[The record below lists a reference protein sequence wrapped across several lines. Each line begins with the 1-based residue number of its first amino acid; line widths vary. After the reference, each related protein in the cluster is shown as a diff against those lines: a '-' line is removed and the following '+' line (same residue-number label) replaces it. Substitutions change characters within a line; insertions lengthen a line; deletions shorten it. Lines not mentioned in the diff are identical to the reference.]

1 MTAVTQADR
10 NWEKFHLNK
19 VQQNFPKWPNEV
31 MLKLAFGR
39 YLARPLKIAAGM
51 TVLDVGCGFGN
62 NLYPFLDKG
71 CRCYGTEVT
80 AATAKLVEDLAFDRG
95 FECTI
100 KHGYNQSLPFDDAFF
115 DLLLSINVLHYEK
128 TEEDVDRSLREY
140 CRVLKADGAMILI
153 TVGPEH
159 TIYRKAR
166 VVGPHRYVVQ
176 NFDFRDG
183 EQYYYFD
190 NTKYLE
196 ATLST
201 YFNDIETGQVT
212 ERLMLK
218 PLDFLIA
225 VAREKRM

>member
-1 MTAVTQADR
+1 MSTTERADG
-10 NWEKFHLNK
+10 NWEQFHLQK
-19 VQQNFPKWPNEV
+19 VQRDYPKWPNEI
-31 MLKLAFGR
+31 MLKLVFGA
-39 YLARPLKIAAGM
+39 YLAKPLKITKDM

-80 AATAKLVEDLAFDRG
+80 EATSKLAQDLATERG

-100 KHGYNQSLPFDDAFF
+100 KHGYNQSLPFESGFF

-128 TEEDVDRSLREY
+128 TDEDIERSLREY
-140 CRVLKADGAMILI
+140 CRVLKPGGAMILI

-159 TIYRKAR
+159 TIYRRAK
-166 VVGPHRYVVQ
+166 VIGHHRYLVQ

-190 NTKYLE
+190 NVKYLD
-196 ATLST
+196 ACLSG
-201 YFNDIETGQVT
+201 YFGDIETGRVT
-212 ERLMLK
+212 EQLMQK
-218 PLDFLIA
+218 PLDFLVA
-225 VAREKRM
+225 VAREKKV